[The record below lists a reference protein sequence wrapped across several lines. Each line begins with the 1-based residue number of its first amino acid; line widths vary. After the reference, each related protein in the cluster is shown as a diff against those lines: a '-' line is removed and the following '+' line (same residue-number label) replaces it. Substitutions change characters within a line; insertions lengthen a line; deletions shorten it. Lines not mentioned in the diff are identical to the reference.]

1 MSMDERELL
10 AEVSKLAE
18 EQLAVALESLRRYR
32 LSHGP
37 DEGEAA

>member
-18 EQLAVALESLRRYR
+18 ALERAMEALRRYR
-32 LSHGP
+32 LSHGV
-37 DEGEAA
+37 